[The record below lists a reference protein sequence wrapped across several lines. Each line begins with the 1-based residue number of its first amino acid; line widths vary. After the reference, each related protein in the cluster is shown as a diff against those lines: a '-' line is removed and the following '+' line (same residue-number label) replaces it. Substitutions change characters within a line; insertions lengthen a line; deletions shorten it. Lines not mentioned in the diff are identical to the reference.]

1 MASSSS
7 TKQST
12 EEGECQQICA
22 ALEEREGLSTVTE
35 YLRTLQL
42 TPQPVHP
49 GMGCPDMPGL
59 WEDTHP
65 ENLQDEDLECVAQ
78 ELVKEKVEVRYIRGF
93 VQSRDEVQG
102 ASVEDLR
109 RTNLQEYASTVFS
122 GKTTGMPPKRR
133 EY

>member
-1 MASSSS
+1 M
-7 TKQST
+7 
-12 EEGECQQICA
+12 ECQQISA

-65 ENLQDEDLECVAQ
+65 ENLQDEDLDSVAQ
-78 ELVKEKVEVRYIRGF
+78 ELVKENVEVRYIRGF
-93 VQSRDEVQG
+93 VQGRDEVQG

-109 RTNLQEYASTVFS
+109 RNRN
-122 GKTTGMPPKRR
+122 MPPPFSVVKPQEAPPGEGSMERQKFS
-133 EY
+133 